1 MNHFL
6 LQIFSALLIFS
17 VVFGFTSCGD
27 KPVAPAESI
36 ATDEAADTAP
46 AETESAIPD
55 ADLGGESFTIL
66 NLHSYWGMYT
76 TICPEDL
83 NGEVLNDAV
92 YMRNQRLEQALNCKI
107 IDTRTGTEGDYAN
120 NLDGNNVTGKKAVL
134 AGDDT
139 YDVMYLSP
147 TTVANEIAQG
157 YFVNLYTLGN
167 LHLDAEYWDSAYN
180 EASRIGENLYCASG
194 DAHLMGYDSSWC
206 LFFNEKMLE
215 KYGLDMPYDIVRQ
228 GKWTIDRLYEYCSA
242 VATLNGDQS
251 YKWNQNGNCVYGL
264 SAHTDS
270 PNKLIFATGEKYIQT
285 NEEGL
290 PYFSA
295 GTERFYDVCTKM
307 AKLFGTEGITFNAH
321 WDDFNAAE
329 GGYVYVFT
337 SNRSA
342 FLTGEIKAAQL
353 MRDMEDTF
361 GMLPLPKYD
370 ENQNDYHTT
379 MMANLCTM
387 LIPVT
392 NSRTENT
399 ALVMD
404 SLALLSHEEV
414 IPVYYD
420 FTISQ
425 KGLRNEDSI
434 EMLKIMKATRGVDMA
449 FVYDWNADLVTAL
462 KAKLIKGNS
471 DVASLIEKYRTPIEA
486 KMQKMID
493 LYNG

>member
-1 MNHFL
+1 MVLTCHTTLFVKANGQLTDFMNTAVRLQL
-6 LQIFSALLIFS
+6 LTVISLTNGIRTATA
-17 VVFGFTSCGD
+17 FT
-27 KPVAPAESI
+27 
-36 ATDEAADTAP
+36 
-46 AETESAIPD
+46 
-55 ADLGGESFTIL
+55 
-66 NLHSYWGMYT
+66 
-76 TICPEDL
+76 
-83 NGEVLNDAV
+83 V
-92 YMRNQRLEQALNCKI
+92 YQHI
-107 IDTRTGTEGDYAN
+107 
-120 NLDGNNVTGKKAVL
+120 
-134 AGDDT
+134 
-139 YDVMYLSP
+139 
-147 TTVANEIAQG
+147 
-157 YFVNLYTLGN
+157 
-167 LHLDAEYWDSAYN
+167 
-180 EASRIGENLYCASG
+180 
-194 DAHLMGYDSSWC
+194 
-206 LFFNEKMLE
+206 
-215 KYGLDMPYDIVRQ
+215 
-228 GKWTIDRLYEYCSA
+228 
-242 VATLNGDQS
+242 
-251 YKWNQNGNCVYGL
+251 
-264 SAHTDS
+264 

-337 SNRSA
+337 SNRSV